1 MYFEE
6 QEFDDCGTEHRPR
19 LRQEVVLASN
29 SRIADVIT
37 MLMVPTHSVVQVPLQ
52 SRDSQVM
59 KKYVRMCMRI
69 APSMGMEVKHD
80 SGFDHAVLHDAVPH
94 GHQRSATRG
103 EDAKTRC
110 NGCQKVYYCCRGVRS
125 GLEAT
130 QDNMR
135 RCLYG
140 RQLR

>member
-1 MYFEE
+1 
-6 QEFDDCGTEHRPR
+6 
-19 LRQEVVLASN
+19 
-29 SRIADVIT
+29 
-37 MLMVPTHSVVQVPLQ
+37 
-52 SRDSQVM
+52 M

-103 EDAKTRC
+103 EDARQGVMAARRC
-110 NGCQKVYYCCRGVRS
+110 TTAAGVS
-125 GLEAT
+125 EGGLEAT

-140 RQLR
+140 RQLQ